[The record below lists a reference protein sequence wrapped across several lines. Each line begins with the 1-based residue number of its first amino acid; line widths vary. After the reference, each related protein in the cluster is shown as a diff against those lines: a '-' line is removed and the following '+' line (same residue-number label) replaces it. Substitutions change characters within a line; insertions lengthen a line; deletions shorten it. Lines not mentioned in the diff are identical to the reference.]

1 MTLQNCTAADW
12 WAGDVTAP
20 TPADRMTPDEAST
33 CAAEAAI
40 DYAIERTAEAYAR
53 SAREL
58 AAAAPCTACFGT
70 GYVRLNVC
78 KQCGGCG

>member
-1 MTLQNCTAADW
+1 MLTNCT
-12 WAGDVTAP
+12 VE
-20 TPADRMTPDEAST
+20 EAN
-33 CAAEAAI
+33 AAI
-40 DYAIERTAEAYAR
+40 DAARAAAIPGDLPQWTGEDAHAAHCILVTREAYAR